1 MDESSTLQDPIQD
14 GGRQILI
21 VQHLAP
27 RAERFVGGEDHR
39 ALLQVAIIHHM
50 EQNVGGILSVGQVAL
65 SRPQLRREDGCR

>member
-27 RAERFVGGEDHR
+27 GAERFVGGEDHR

-50 EQNVGGILSVGQVAL
+50 EQNVGGILSVGQVAYL
-65 SRPQLRREDGCR
+65 VHN